1 MILLFFLLNKSEIDD
16 AKRSN
21 KNATDPNLL
30 FYNYTAV
37 VSPLDE
43 LKNLGI
49 TLMRGIQTVNDI
61 EDMQNKVKRKVYF
74 SNLKI
79 DDNKIY
85 ISNISFAVKT
95 PDEYALIFGINGIFT
110 DFTVQEWYITVL
122 DNSAFIFRIFDF
134 SEIIILSCFYLVVLM
149 LSAHMI
155 KGYWMIIPIIATAVY
170 MLLISLKSY
179 ENQFYIISVYFF
191 TSLVLLFIVYSLYV
205 YLIDYWIRNKEP
217 NYFYNK

>member
-30 FYNYTAV
+30 FYNYTAA

-61 EDMQNKVKRKVYF
+61 EDMQNKIKRKVYF

-110 DFTVQEWYITVL
+110 DFTTQEWYITVL

-205 YLIDYWIRNKEP
+205 YLVDYWIRNKEP